1 MILFVILLNLRVVPL
16 IFFEINNAEIN
27 LDTFRQIASSIQIM
41 KQHFLQTTVRD
52 KPKYKPDILSTN
64 SPFKPIP

>member
-1 MILFVILLNLRVVPL
+1 MILFVILLNLRVVLL
-16 IFFEINNAEIN
+16 IFFEINNAELN

-52 KPKYKPDILSTN
+52 KHKYKPDILSTN